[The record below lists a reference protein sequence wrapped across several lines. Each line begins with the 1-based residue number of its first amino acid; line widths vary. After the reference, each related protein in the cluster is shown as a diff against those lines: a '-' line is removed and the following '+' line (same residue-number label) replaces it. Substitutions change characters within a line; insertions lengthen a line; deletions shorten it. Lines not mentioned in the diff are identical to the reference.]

1 MIARVINFVEGIT
14 RGKLIDRKGSINT
27 TLLPLFPYSETQRY
41 PSPYCFSE
49 SLSNPY
55 FPLYRRYK
63 HCNSRGHIV
72 TYRQIWYNWQQFVF
86 SLWGRNLIAHSR
98 NQICTNRTNAARRG
112 EKSRNAVY
120 FREIETIVDYFEFRF
135 SNCLCEQNSKIDT
148 RVDTFEINSESDVNQ
163 RAMYKPSEIQWT
175 LN

>member
-14 RGKLIDRKGSINT
+14 RGKLIDRKGSIST
-27 TLLPLFPYSETQRY
+27 TLLPLF

-120 FREIETIVDYFEFRF
+120 FREIETIVYYFEFRF

-163 RAMYKPSEIQWT
+163 RAMYKPSEIQRA